1 MFGTTTSRGGDRS
14 RLVAGAAY
22 LLGTAGLAF
31 SISLLW
37 LGMRVVMGVGGFC
50 AEGGPF
56 VIETPCPPGAE
67 LMFLAFPLG
76 FASAGLMVWKGS
88 TIGGPYA
95 ALPLLAWPALF
106 LSLGWNFLEF
116 GVQPPGGGLAW
127 GWLVPGVMFVLMG
140 GGPLWLAWRSRA
152 RA

>member
-1 MFGTTTSRGGDRS
+1 
-14 RLVAGAAY
+14 
-22 LLGTAGLAF
+22 
-31 SISLLW
+31 
-37 LGMRVVMGVGGFC
+37 
-50 AEGGPF
+50 
-56 VIETPCPPGAE
+56 
-67 LMFLAFPLG
+67 
-76 FASAGLMVWKGS
+76 MVWKGS